1 MNHERVIAYVDGFNL
16 YFGLKSQRL
25 ERAYWLDI
33 PGLLARFLGPGQRL
47 IETKYFTSRI
57 SGPPDKAKRQT
68 TYLEA
73 LATLPGVTMF
83 FGHYQ
88 ADARRCRKCGET
100 WHENREKT
108 TDVQIAVELLKDA
121 MSDRLD
127 VSYIVSA
134 DSDLVPPIRAFRELW
149 PAKRIVAIFPP
160 GRGSVQV
167 DAAVHAKRRIRSSA
181 ALACQMPDVV
191 PGADGYPKRRP
202 MDWM

>member
-47 IETKYFTSRI
+47 LETKYFTSRI

-73 LATLPGVTMF
+73 LATLPGVAMF

-100 WHENREKT
+100 WHENREKM

-121 MSDRLD
+121 MADRLD
-127 VSYIVSA
+127 VAFIVSA
-134 DSDLVPPIRAFRELW
+134 DSDLVPPIRAFREL
-149 PAKRIVAIFPP
+149 
-160 GRGSVQV
+160 
-167 DAAVHAKRRIRSSA
+167 
-181 ALACQMPDVV
+181 
-191 PGADGYPKRRP
+191 
-202 MDWM
+202 